1 MALTV
6 ALHGI
11 FIALFGR
18 IADAMES
25 AVTES
30 TKSYFRFKA
39 LRLVE
44 LWQQWCTVGS
54 NGAQKDVLKWD
65 ENATIFGRNLRLLYC
80 APMRGE
86 YKHFDANLI

>member
-11 FIALFGR
+11 FIRLLGR
-18 IADAMES
+18 THKLMRSTVTKSME
-25 AVTES
+25 
-30 TKSYFRFKA
+30 SYFRFKA

-54 NGAQKDVLKWD
+54 NGVQKDVLKWD
-65 ENATIFGRNLRLLYC
+65 GNATIFGRNLWLFYC

-86 YKHFDANLI
+86 YKYFDANLI